1 MELTPRPG
9 VRQNVP
15 PGPVDPTPIPS
26 PSRVAT
32 LASWVPLALAIA
44 GLIVQQS
51 LIALRLLPQS
61 EPVAIALVILGAVG
75 AILAALPPLLA
86 TYTAHVERLEAMRA
100 QTTLAISGPRK
111 AG

>member
-1 MELTPRPG
+1 MSYMQAGRPPI
-9 VRQNVP
+9 VP
-15 PGPVDPTPIPS
+15 PS
-26 PSRVAT
+26 PPQSGNTTIAT
-32 LASWVPLALAIA
+32 WIPLAIAIA

-75 AILAALPPLLA
+75 AILAALPPLLSQ
-86 TYTAHVERLEAMRA
+86 YTAHAERMESLRA
-100 QTTLAISGPRK
+100 QTQLAISGRK